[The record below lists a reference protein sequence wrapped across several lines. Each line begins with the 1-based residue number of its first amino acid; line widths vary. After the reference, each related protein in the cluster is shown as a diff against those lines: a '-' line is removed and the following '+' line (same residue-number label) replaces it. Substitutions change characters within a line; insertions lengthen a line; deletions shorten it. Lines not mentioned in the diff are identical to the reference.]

1 MFAFIDSIFAFID
14 SIIAPTLAFVRENRD
29 YAFWIALIFAM
40 GETTAFI
47 SIVIPSTAIL
57 LGVGALVA
65 TGELS
70 LFPIWLG
77 ASIGAII
84 GSHFSYFIGHRY
96 GDAILGMWPL
106 RTKPELVDK
115 GNAAFRKYGSV
126 AVIIGHFFG
135 PLRAV
140 VFVMAGIA
148 RMPLQVFVPV
158 NIIGCLAWAYVTP
171 KFGEVAGHAIGW
183 LWGLFGF

>member
-1 MFAFIDSIFAFID
+1 MFAFIDTAIEA
-14 SIIAPTLAFVRENRD
+14 TLAFVRDNRD
-29 YAFWIALIFAM
+29 WAFWIALVFAL
-40 GETTAFI
+40 GETLAGI
-47 SIVIPSTAIL
+47 SIIIPSTAIL

-70 LFPIWLG
+70 LLPIWAG

-84 GSHFSYFIGHRY
+84 GSHISYWIGWRH
-96 GDAILGMWPL
+96 GDAILRLWPM
-106 RTKPELVDK
+106 RDHPELVAR
-115 GNAAFRKYGSV
+115 GNVAFQKWGAL

-148 RMPLQVFVPV
+148 RIPLHLFVPV
-158 NIIGCLAWAYVTP
+158 NIAGCLAWAYVTP

-183 LWGLFGF
+183 IWSALGF

>member
-1 MFAFIDSIFAFID
+1 MFAFIDSLIE
-14 SIIAPTLAFVRENRD
+14 PTLAFIRD
-29 YAFWIALIFAM
+29 NKQYAFWIALIFAI

-47 SIVIPSTAIL
+47 SILIPSTAVL

-70 LFPIWLG
+70 LLPIWAG

-84 GSHFSYFIGHRY
+84 GSHVSYFIGWRY
-96 GDAILGMWPL
+96 GAAMLRVWPL
-106 RTKPELVDK
+106 RDHPDLVEK
-115 GNAAFRKYGSV
+115 GNTAFRTYGTI
-126 AVIIGHFFG
+126 AVFVGHFFG

-140 VFVMAGIA
+140 VFVMAGIS
-148 RMPLQVFVPV
+148 RIPLHLFVPV
-158 NIIGCLAWAYVTP
+158 NSVGAVAWAFVTP
-171 KFGEVAGHAIGW
+171 KFGEVAGQLIGW

>member
-1 MFAFIDSIFAFID
+1 MFAFIDSLIE
-14 SIIAPTLAFVRENRD
+14 PTLAFVRDNKQ

-84 GSHFSYFIGHRY
+84 GSHFSYFIGWRY
-96 GDAILGMWPL
+96 GDAILRLWPL
-106 RTKPELVDK
+106 RTKPELVDR
-115 GNAAFRKYGSV
+115 GNAAFRKYGTV
-126 AVIIGHFFG
+126 AVFIGHFFG

-140 VFVMAGIA
+140 VFVMAGIS
-148 RMPLQVFVPV
+148 RIPLHLFVPV
-158 NIIGCLAWAYVTP
+158 NITGCLAWAYVTP
-171 KFGEVAGHAIGW
+171 KFGEVAGQVIGW
-183 LWGLFGF
+183 LWGLFGI